1 VRPAIVKASSGL
13 FQVDHGSLDVLRV
26 CLTCFTYFMHAS
38 YVCLSVDMDS
48 EVASNCDQAKTFAD
62 KFFVSY
68 MWLHWVTLLLSTV
81 YLFTILKA
89 LTRGFRLYVPT

>member
-1 VRPAIVKASSGL
+1 
-13 FQVDHGSLDVLRV
+13 
-26 CLTCFTYFMHAS
+26 
-38 YVCLSVDMDS
+38 MDT